1 MNVLS
6 FTHYKQSKESKNAEL
21 RMLNSEMSGLLKL
34 RSQVDFNISIMQE
47 VINIVEE
54 ESCTKK
60 DK

>member
-1 MNVLS
+1 MSVLS
-6 FTHYKQSKESKNAEL
+6 LHQYKRHKESKNAEL
-21 RMLNSEMSGLLKL
+21 KMLGREMNGLLKL
-34 RSQVDFNISIMQE
+34 RDQVDFNISIMQE

>member
-54 ESCTKK
+54 
-60 DK
+60 

>member
-6 FTHYKQSKESKNAEL
+6 FTRYKQSKESKNAEL

>member
-6 FTHYKQSKESKNAEL
+6 FTHYKQSKDSKNAEL
-21 RMLNSEMSGLLKL
+21 LMLTSELNHLIKL

-54 ESCTKK
+54 ESCKK
-60 DK
+60 KEK

>member
-1 MNVLS
+1 MNVVPFNS
-6 FTHYKQSKESKNAEL
+6 YKVNKQKKENEL
-21 RMLNSEMSGLLKL
+21 LMLNSELNHLFKM
-34 RSQVDFNISIMQE
+34 RDQVDFNISIMQE

>member
-21 RMLNSEMSGLLKL
+21 KMLNSEMSGLLKL